1 MTIPMSKAVSIVKQN
16 IPNGKIDAAIR
27 YKDLYLFRV
36 FTDDKLEGN
45 MDPFYSVDSKNG
57 DFNAFSIFNDD
68 GLEILNLFIKNTN
81 RGG

>member
-1 MTIPMSKAVSIVKQN
+1 MAISMSRAVSIVKQN

-36 FTDDKLEGN
+36 FTDDEIEGN

-57 DFNAFSIFNDD
+57 DFNGFSILADD
-68 GLEILNLFIKNTN
+68 GLEILNLFLKNTN
-81 RGG
+81 